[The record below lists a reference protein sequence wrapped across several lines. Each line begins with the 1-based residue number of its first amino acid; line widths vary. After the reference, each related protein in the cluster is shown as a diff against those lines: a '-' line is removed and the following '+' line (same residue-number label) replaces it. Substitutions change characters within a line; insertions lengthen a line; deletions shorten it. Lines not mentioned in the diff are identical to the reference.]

1 MLSHDVIKIIYL
13 TNAKANGWKVIYKND
28 STFYIIKE
36 KNISKSYNFD
46 NEMDLLK
53 KKPLNLIS
61 ILNKIKH

>member
-28 STFYIIKE
+28 STFYINKE
-36 KNISKSYNFD
+36 ENISKSYNFD